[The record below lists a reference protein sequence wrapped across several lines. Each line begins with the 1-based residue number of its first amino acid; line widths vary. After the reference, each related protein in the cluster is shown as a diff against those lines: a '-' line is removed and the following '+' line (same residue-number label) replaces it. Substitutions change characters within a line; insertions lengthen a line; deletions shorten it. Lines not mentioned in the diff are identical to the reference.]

1 MENIEIEIESYNQ
14 RFIELQKEVNTLI
27 NNKLTTSYSELEFEF
42 QQHLIDNLR
51 KENESLKKQLSEQM
65 DKNYSLRIRNAR
77 LNNKFAL
84 IKRKK

>member
-1 MENIEIEIESYNQ
+1 MENIELEIESYNQ

-27 NNKLTTSYSELEFEF
+27 NNKLTNSYSELQFEF
-42 QQHLIDNLR
+42 QEHLIDNLR

>member
-51 KENESLKKQLSEQM
+51 KENEYLKKKLTEQM

>member
-1 MENIEIEIESYNQ
+1 MVNIELEIESYNQ

-27 NNKLTTSYSELEFEF
+27 NNKLTTSYSEESYQF
-42 QQHLIDNLR
+42 QENLIENLR
-51 KENESLKKQLSEQM
+51 KENEYLKKKLTEQM

-84 IKRKK
+84 VKEKR

>member
-1 MENIEIEIESYNQ
+1 MENIELEIESYNQ

-51 KENESLKKQLSEQM
+51 KENEYLKKKLTEQM